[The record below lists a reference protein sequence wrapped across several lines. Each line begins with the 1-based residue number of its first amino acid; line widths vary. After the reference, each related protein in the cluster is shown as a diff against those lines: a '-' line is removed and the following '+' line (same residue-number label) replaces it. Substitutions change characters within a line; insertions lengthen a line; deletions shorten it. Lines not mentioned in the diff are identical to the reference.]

1 MAGRNVRIITS
12 FPAGTGGDISARLYA
27 ERLTQ
32 RWGKP
37 VIVENKP
44 GAELSLAVMAVIGAR
59 DNHTLLFTNGGPIT
73 TNAFSHE
80 KLPYDA
86 ARDLRPIS
94 SGADVSIAVSVP
106 ASLKIQLL
114 ASLSRTHDCNPE
126 SSGALDYVV
135 PGFLKRAGLEL
146 THISYKDI
154 APALQDLSEARIDLY
169 VSALASQLG
178 MVRSGNI
185 KVVAIT
191 NCERSVL
198 IPETPTTSEVGFNDL
213 VLEGFLGFFGPQDM
227 SKDLIDRIGTD
238 VRAIGADPAINARL
252 SSSGLTAR
260 TNTSAEFA
268 AIIERERA
276 KVAAFA
282 QHVAPPW
289 RRPGALGGVNRYGLR
304 APGLARLSM
313 PSSVSTL
320 ALVPE
325 FLQ

>member
-1 MAGRNVRIITS
+1 
-12 FPAGTGGDISARLYA
+12 
-27 ERLTQ
+27 
-32 RWGKP
+32 
-37 VIVENKP
+37 
-44 GAELSLAVMAVIGAR
+44 
-59 DNHTLLFTNGGPIT
+59 
-73 TNAFSHE
+73 
-80 KLPYDA
+80 
-86 ARDLRPIS
+86 
-94 SGADVSIAVSVP
+94 
-106 ASLKIQLL
+106 
-114 ASLSRTHDCNPE
+114 
-126 SSGALDYVV
+126 
-135 PGFLKRAGLEL
+135 
-146 THISYKDI
+146 
-154 APALQDLSEARIDLY
+154 
-169 VSALASQLG
+169 
-178 MVRSGNI
+178 
-185 KVVAIT
+185 
-191 NCERSVL
+191 
-198 IPETPTTSEVGFNDL
+198 
-213 VLEGFLGFFGPQDM
+213 M

-282 QHVAPPW
+282 QHVARPW